1 MIKLYFFLLLV
12 TCYLL
17 LAAPPA
23 AEAALAPIFQPGGQA
38 CSRTA
43 DYQDRSS
50 PGCYV
55 SQGGTSTYNLYVPTS
70 TSPRY
75 DQLDPNISKTCFVVS
90 RAKTDTEGLGYTPG
104 YKVVKEIGPPTFI
117 STLETQWPWDIPKET
132 DYKKFTLDHS
142 IAQFFADTFALQGTS
157 RVPTQVDAKTIVD
170 QYGPLEKLQP
180 LLFQV
185 KDRVDYCKLFES
197 KKVFDETIHYSL
209 NDESKSTSLS
219 QVCAAI
225 PPALRELIHIPE
237 TLQQWYHNDP
247 DMAEAFR
254 RVTPYVQQDQVA
266 WMIVYMYQYDYNP
279 VDGDRRIVPQPTGT
293 ALIKL
298 NLSGLSRYTQA
309 EQRLNDSLIP
319 SDLQSDTPLPRGFPV
334 TNNLQ
339 LAQVQAQVMKA
350 MKDLGYETHPFDCDL
365 PAPDGEFEPG
375 PPVTQEKNL
384 TTTIKDF
391 FLRLI
396 DLGQTPGFDAEL
408 GTVYVGR
415 CRPGDWVKTFDDRDN
430 HTGWTCTAQTQALAN
445 VYLLNPTYLR
455 DTCKDFYLDDTGY
468 LRAHFPQ
475 SLIETEDSEDR
486 TSPVPPPQER
496 PLLPYFH
503 VLEANFDPSP
513 VSSPGRPSDP
523 EGKVDLPTVCQG
535 ELVRAKSLS
544 LLGKALRPQEF
555 INRPRAQ
562 IGQTLYSAKVSSS
575 TFFSRALDLLRS
587 FFSP

>member
-1 MIKLYFFLLLV
+1 MKRVLLLLSAIS
-12 TCYLL
+12 YWLFAG
-17 LAAPPA
+17 AAAYA
-23 AEAALAPIFQPGGQA
+23 AVAPIFQPGGQA

-55 SQGGTSTYNLYVPTS
+55 SQGSTSTYNLYFPQVS
-70 TSPRY
+70 Y
-75 DQLDPNISKTCFVVS
+75 DQPDPNLSKTCFVVS
-90 RAKTDTEGLGYTPG
+90 RAKTETEWPGYTPG

-117 STLETQWPWDIPKET
+117 STLETQWPWDIPEET
-132 DYKKFTLDHS
+132 DYKKFPLDQPL
-142 IAQFFADTFALQGTS
+142 AQFFADTFALQGTS
-157 RVPTQVDAKTIVD
+157 RVPPKVNLKTIVD

-197 KKVFDETIHYSL
+197 KKIFDETVHYGD
-209 NDESKSTSLS
+209 NQSTSLS

-225 PPALRELIHIPE
+225 PHALRELTHIPE
-237 TLQQWYHNDP
+237 TLSQWYHDAP
-247 DMAEAFR
+247 DMAQAFR
-254 RVTPYVQQDQVA
+254 RLTPYVQQDQVA
-266 WMIVYMYQYDYNP
+266 WMIIYMYQYDYQP
-279 VDGDRRIVPQPTGT
+279 IDGDRQIVPQPTGT

-319 SDLQSDTPLPRGFPV
+319 ADLQSDTALPQGFSIS
-334 TNNLQ
+334 NDLQ
-339 LAQVQAQVMKA
+339 LAQVQAQVLKA
-350 MKDLGYETHPFDCDL
+350 MKDLGYETHPFDCNL

-375 PPVTQEKNL
+375 PPVTEAQKPFF
-384 TTTIKDF
+384 TSIKDF
-391 FLRLI
+391 FVKQFNCFLQ
-396 DLGQTPGFDAEL
+396 GGCPKPGFDAEL
-408 GTVYVGR
+408 GSVFVGR
-415 CRPGDWVKTFDDRDN
+415 CTPKSWTKTFDDQGN

-475 SLIETEDSEDR
+475 TLLESQDDDTPDD
-486 TSPVPPPQER
+486 VPPTQEK

-503 VLEANFDPSP
+503 ILEANFDPSP

-535 ELVRAKSLS
+535 ELAQAKSRA
-544 LLGKALRPQEF
+544 LLRTALRPQDF
-555 INRPRAQ
+555 VDRSNTAQ
-562 IGQTLYSAKVSSS
+562 EYRFKVSPSS
-575 TFFSRALDLLRS
+575 TFLSRVTDFLRS
-587 FFSP
+587 LFTPGH